1 MLGFISISTVFAD
14 NTVTTSNTNISTTT
28 DYSYTG
34 EIVPYKTSYG
44 NGGYTKIELYGGG
57 REVWW
62 SVKPNTSKGYTYSGL
77 ITITSQITLLEYIL
91 SANLAKEVNQLVV
104 HSVYLKSK
112 KCRYKRN
119 CIWCRRSTNLY
130 PNYRLKY
137 ILTPKSWTCYFI
149 KD

>member
-57 REVWW
+57 Q
-62 SVKPNTSKGYTYSGL
+62 SVSGSFGL
-77 ITITSQITLLEYIL
+77 PKKARNAGISGIAYGAGGVQISIPTIE
-91 SANLAKEVNQLVV
+91 
-104 HSVYLKSK
+104 
-112 KCRYKRN
+112 
-119 CIWCRRSTNLY
+119 
-130 PNYRLKY
+130 
-137 ILTPKSWTCYFI
+137 
-149 KD
+149 